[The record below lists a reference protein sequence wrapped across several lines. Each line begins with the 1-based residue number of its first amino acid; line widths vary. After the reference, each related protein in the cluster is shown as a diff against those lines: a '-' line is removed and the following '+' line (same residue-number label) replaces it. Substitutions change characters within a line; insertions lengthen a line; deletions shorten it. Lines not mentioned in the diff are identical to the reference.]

1 VALDG
6 KLGEAIEMRPQPATY
21 HRHRFPTEIIS
32 HTAWLYHVFS
42 PSLRNVELILAERG
56 MVVTHRGGW

>member
-6 KLGEAIEMRPQPATY
+6 KLGEAIEVTPQPATY

-32 HTAWLYHVFS
+32 RHGSRANGGDRPWRRS
-42 PSLRNVELILAERG
+42 ASSLQNLLV
-56 MVVTHRGGW
+56 MD